1 MPVDEI
7 ISTAQPHA
15 TPLAEV
21 APVLGGDAKAQA
33 TPQRSARRQRWIRFG
48 VTHLALLLICAGFIL
63 PLGWMISTS
72 LKTNREAMLFPPK
85 ILPNPPNFESY
96 PQVLNHPRVDFPL
109 FARNTVVV
117 AGLAVVGTT
126 FASAFVAYGF
136 AKVRF
141 RGRGVLFGMMLS
153 TMMIPFPVIMIS
165 QFLLFRWLDVHT
177 PIQFLG
183 TFKPLWLPWW
193 FGTAFNIFLLRQF
206 FLTIPDELS
215 EAARIDGCGDV
226 GIFFRIILPLARP
239 ALACVALFTF
249 MHHWND
255 FLGPLIY
262 LQDPQQYTLAL
273 GLQQLQGT
281 QGTTTEWNVLMAGS
295 VLVVLPVIVLFFLT
309 QRTFIQ
315 GIATTGL
322 K

>member
-1 MPVDEI
+1 VASDDVIPY
-7 ISTAQPHA
+7 AQPHP
-15 TPLAEV
+15 TPMAEV
-21 APVLGGDAKAQA
+21 APVVSAKPQA
-33 TPQRSARRQRWIRFG
+33 TPGAARRTRGWPKRL
-48 VTHLALLLICAGFIL
+48 VTHAALLLICAGFIM
-63 PLGWMISTS
+63 PLAWMISTS
-72 LKTNREAMLFPPK
+72 LKTNKESMQFPPT
-85 ILPNPPNFESY
+85 LVPNPPNFRSY
-96 PQVLNHPRVDFPL
+96 PQVIRHERVDFPL
-109 FARNTVVV
+109 FGRNTVVV
-117 AGLAVVGTT
+117 ATLAVIGTT
-126 FASAFVAYGF
+126 FFSAFVAYGF

-153 TMMIPFPVIMIS
+153 TMMIPFPVVMVS
-165 QFLLFRWLDVHT
+165 QFLLFRWLDVNT

-183 TFKPLWLPWW
+183 TFKPLWVPAW

-206 FLTIPDELS
+206 FMSIPDELS
-215 EAARIDGCGDV
+215 EAARIDGCGDL
-226 GIFFRIILPLARP
+226 GIFCRIILPLSKP
-239 ALACVALFTF
+239 ALSCVALFTF

-281 QGTTTEWNVLMAGS
+281 QGTTTEWNLLMAGS

>member
-1 MPVDEI
+1 M
-7 ISTAQPHA
+7 TTH
-15 TPLAEV
+15 V
-21 APVLGGDAKAQA
+21 AL
-33 TPQRSARRQRWIRFG
+33 I
-48 VTHLALLLICAGFIL
+48 LICAGFIL
-63 PLGWMISTS
+63 PLAWMISTS
-72 LKTNREAMLFPPK
+72 LKTNKEAMTFPPT
-85 ILPNPPNFESY
+85 LVPNSPNFKSY
-96 PQVLNHPRVDFPL
+96 PDVLNHPRVDFPL

-117 AGLAVVGTT
+117 AGLAVLGTT
-126 FASAFVAYGF
+126 FMSAFVAYGF
-136 AKVRF
+136 SKVRF
-141 RGRGVLFGMMLS
+141 RGRSLLFGMMLS
-153 TMMIPFPVIMIS
+153 TMMIPFPVIMVS

-206 FLTIPDELS
+206 FMSIPDELS
-215 EAARIDGCGDV
+215 EAARIDGCSDL
-226 GIFFRIILPLARP
+226 GIFLRVILPLSRP
-239 ALACVALFTF
+239 ALSCVALFTF
-249 MHHWND
+249 LHHWND
-255 FLGPLIY
+255 FLAPLIY

-281 QGTTTEWNVLMAGS
+281 QGTTTEWNILMAGS

>member
-1 MPVDEI
+1 MASDEVI
-7 ISTAQPHA
+7 PYAQPTTPIPGA
-15 TPLAEV
+15 TPRLDVIAR
-21 APVLGGDAKAQA
+21 DAARAA
-33 TPQRSARRQRWIRFG
+33 TRRQKWIRLLMS
-48 VTHLALLLICAGFIL
+48 HLALLLICAGFIL
-63 PLGWMISTS
+63 PLAWMITTS
-72 LKTNREAMLFPPK
+72 LKTNRDAMRFPPT
-85 ILPNPPNFESY
+85 IIPNPPNWKSY

-126 FASAFVAYGF
+126 FVSAFVAYGF
-136 AKVRF
+136 SKVKF
-141 RGRGVLFGMMLS
+141 RGRGLLFAMMLS

-165 QFLLFRWLDVHT
+165 QFLLFRWLDLHT

-206 FLTIPDELS
+206 FMSIPDELS
-215 EAARIDGCGDV
+215 EAARIDGCSDL
-226 GIFFRIILPLARP
+226 GIFLRIILPLSKP
-239 ALACVALFTF
+239 ALSCVALFTF

-255 FLGPLIY
+255 FLAPLIY

-281 QGTTTEWNVLMAGS
+281 QGTTTEWNILMAGS